1 LTLLATQGIAIL
13 QGALLAFVYALGL
26 GTPLIIISS
35 FFSKLGTG
43 SKFWQLIKGRAYFVT
58 IAGREFML
66 HTTSMA
72 SGTLLILMG
81 ILLASGNLAT
91 ISEWTR
97 QTSLAQFTLTM
108 EQWLNNLIARP

>member
-1 LTLLATQGIAIL
+1 LHRFLANSV
-13 QGALLAFVYALGL
+13 LARSFGN
-26 GTPLIIISS
+26 SS
-35 FFSKLGTG
+35 NAVPT
-43 SKFWQLIKGRAYFVT
+43 FVT

-97 QTSLAQFTLTM
+97 QTSLAQFTLSM
-108 EQWLNNLIARP
+108 EQWLNNLITRP